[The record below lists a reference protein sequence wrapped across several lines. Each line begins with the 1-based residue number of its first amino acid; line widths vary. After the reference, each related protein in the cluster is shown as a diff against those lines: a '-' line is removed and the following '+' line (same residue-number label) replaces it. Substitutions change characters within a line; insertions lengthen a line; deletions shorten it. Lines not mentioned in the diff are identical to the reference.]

1 MKPLFSSALSICLSG
16 GWAAAMAD
24 ITIVKVTG
32 SGGPVE
38 IVEDPLVEHVLA
50 FGDRMHQYTGIPSS
64 LLGSRF
70 LRLYNADATSADFA
84 LELSIDRAGTLLLFL
99 DNRIGDGVG
108 GTDPRAG
115 IGDTPSLGQDAPQ
128 PNPMSWVPQDGF
140 EDALVD
146 IGIDENGDGGIDV
159 TSSVFA
165 KHVQPGTLV
174 LGPQNAGSV
183 AHMYGIA
190 FIPERS
196 VAIFAAQPESV
207 VRGDPCMLRWL
218 VTPGMTV
225 TLAGIGDVTAQT
237 VNGWGAIEVSP
248 AENTVYSLT
257 ARRQDEAASA
267 ATSVVVTAARG
278 LVGWWRFD
286 EVEGTVVH
294 DSSGLGANGTLLTTS
309 RTDPQLSSGSFEWEP
324 AGGRFGGALFLDG
337 VGGGGE
343 VIDIGYGPRV
353 EVPDSDSFEFSTG
366 QSFTVAVWYRTD
378 VVEDNQG
385 LVTKGYDTRRVTN
398 YWQLQTRVGS
408 FAYDS
413 RPTLAG
419 DPRARID
426 STPGISH
433 GDAQWHHF
441 VVVRDNVAAEIRLV
455 VDGENVVSYP
465 FADHAQNHGN
475 WDVRGD
481 DRGLMFGTH
490 LNRFTRG
497 WFDDIGIW
505 RRALSSEEIQT
516 IFRYGIQALGGTGP
530 IEVAQVVVDRSTG
543 RAVISW
549 NSLPD
554 RTYKLWCSTSL
565 AGWLERGGT
574 IPSQGFQT
582 TIEVETTPDVPREFF
597 RISEN

>member
-1 MKPLFSSALSICLSG
+1 
-16 GWAAAMAD
+16 MAD
-24 ITIVKVTG
+24 ITVVKATG
-32 SGGPVE
+32 STGPGDIMGV
-38 IVEDPLVEHVLA
+38 PLVEDVLA
-50 FGDRMHQYTGIPSS
+50 FGDQTHQYAGIPPS
-64 LLGSRF
+64 LIGSRF
-70 LRLYNADATSADFA
+70 LQLHDADAASGDLT
-84 LELSIDRAGTLLLFL
+84 LELIISRAGTLLLFI

-140 EDALVD
+140 ADTLID
-146 IGIDENGDGGIDV
+146 IGIDENGDGGINV

-165 KHVQPGTLV
+165 KHVQPGNVV
-174 LGPQNAGSV
+174 LGPQNTGSV

-190 FIPERS
+190 FIPERA
-196 VAIFAAQPESV
+196 VALFAVIPETIA
-207 VRGDPCMLRWL
+207 RGDACLIRWL

-225 TLAGIGDVTAQT
+225 TVAGIGDVTAQT

-248 AENTVYSLT
+248 AENTAYSLT
-257 ARRQDEAASA
+257 ASRQDEAASA
-267 ATSVVVTAARG
+267 TASVVVTAARG

-286 EVEGTVVH
+286 EEEGTAVH

-309 RTDPQLSSGSFEWEP
+309 RTDPELASGSFEWGP
-324 AGGRFGGALFLDG
+324 SGGRFGGALFLDG
-337 VGGGGE
+337 VGGGDE

-353 EVPDSDSFEFSTG
+353 EVPDSESFEFSKG
-366 QSFTVAVWYRTD
+366 QSFTVAVWYKSD

-385 LVTKGYDTRRVTN
+385 LVTKGYDTRRATN

-426 STPGISH
+426 SSPGISH
-433 GDAQWHHF
+433 GDDQWHHF
-441 VVVRDNVAAEIRLV
+441 VVVRDTVAAEFRLI
-455 VDGENVVSYP
+455 VDGEHEVSYA
-465 FADHAQNHGN
+465 FADHPLNHGN

-490 LNRFTRG
+490 LNRFTHG

-505 RRALSSEEIQT
+505 RRALGAEEIQT
-516 IFRYGIQALGGTGP
+516 IFRHGIQALVEIGP
-530 IEVAQVVVDRSTG
+530 IEVAQFLVDRTSG

-549 NSLPD
+549 KSLPD
-554 RTYKLWCSTSL
+554 RTYRLWRSPSL
-565 AGWLERGGT
+565 VGWLDRDGD

-582 TIEVETTPDVPREFF
+582 RIEVETLPNGTTEFF
-597 RISEN
+597 RVSEN